1 MYKEYMYEYIV
12 FIHKCTNTFLHI
24 SIYLHIFNM
33 LTILTFCSVDVTLAK
48 LEVAEI
54 TF

>member
-12 FIHKCTNTFLHI
+12 YTFLHI

-33 LTILTFCSVDVTLAK
+33 LTILTFCSVDVTPPK